1 MIINGRTVN
10 LAIIDTH
17 TEQLRLNRQLVPQP
31 ISTNSKS
38 KPAKGKALEGER
50 ELPQTLWPLGQER
63 RQLEGLGEP
72 DLAAS
77 GVGSA
82 APEPAPPAHRR
93 LPSSAL
99 SVHPAAP
106 LLFSKLE
113 ALSPL
118 PYEVITT
125 GLVKPAAAGSSSPP
139 NSGPS

>member
-50 ELPQTLWPLGQER
+50 ELPQTLWPLGQGR

-93 LPSSAL
+93 LPSSFLPL
-99 SVHPAAP
+99 SQSTPQHPSYF
-106 LLFSKLE
+106 LNWK
-113 ALSPL
+113 LSP
-118 PYEVITT
+118 PY
-125 GLVKPAAAGSSSPP
+125 LMR
-139 NSGPS
+139 